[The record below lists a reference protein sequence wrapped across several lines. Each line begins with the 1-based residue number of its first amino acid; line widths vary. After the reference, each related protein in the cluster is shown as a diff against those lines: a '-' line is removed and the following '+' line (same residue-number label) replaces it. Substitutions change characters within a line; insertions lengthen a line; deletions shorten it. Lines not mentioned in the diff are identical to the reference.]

1 MRFAQLREMDIT
13 DGAGIRVSLYT
24 HRCELCGRQFNGVN
38 ALSHHIV
45 KDEHL
50 DLEEYYKLF
59 IDNSPHRCKNCG
71 KPNTFLSLGRG
82 YTNFCSSSCGSRF
95 YGFERIERDNSLIG
109 CISDDFLVESI
120 NNNRSTKRLTYFNCR
135 CCFCGRYKT
144 LFASQIRNH
153 SRTKC
158 ACRVYRDLLGTRI
171 KDVKIIDYD
180 EITKLFLV
188 RCLCGKEFNRRKS
201 ELYRVQCGS
210 DCTYKKLVYPNTR
223 NVIGNRYGKLVV
235 LSELDNGIFLCRC
248 DCGNMFKTSKRA
260 LLQNISTHCGC
271 SKPISKGEY
280 KISELL
286 TINNI
291 DFIEEHY
298 FQDFK
303 YVDSNRHPK
312 FDFYLPEFNCIIE
325 FDGRYHFETN
335 SFFGAKDEI
344 RNRDKIKTQYCLDN
358 NIKLIKIP
366 YTHLKKLRIDDLLPK
381 TSKFVIHTMEE
392 FYRYANYANTRV

>member
-1 MRFAQLREMDIT
+1 MEM
-13 DGAGIRVSLYT
+13 VLEY
-24 HRCELCGRQFNGVN
+24 HYMNRCEIYNRQFDGIN

-45 KDEHL
+45 KDEHIG
-50 DLEEYYKLF
+50 LEEYYRLF
-59 IDNSPHRCKNCG
+59 IDDGSHRCKNCG
-71 KPNTFLSLGRG
+71 KPTTFLSLGRG
-82 YTNFCSSSCGSRF
+82 YTEFCSSICGIRF
-95 YGFERIERDNSLIG
+95 NGFKRIARDNSLIG
-109 CISDDFLVESI
+109 GISDDFLVESI
-120 NNNRSTKRLTYFNCR
+120 NNNRSTEHLTYFNCR
-135 CCFCGRYKT
+135 CCLCGRYKT

-158 ACRVYRDLLGTRI
+158 TCRVYRDLLGTRI

-210 DCTYKKLVYPNTR
+210 DCTYKKLVYPNTKD
-223 NVIGNRYGKLVV
+223 VIGNRYGKLVV

-248 DCGNMFKTSKRA
+248 DCGNMFKASKRA

-271 SKPISKGEY
+271 SKLISKGEY

-335 SFFGAKDEI
+335 SFFWCK
-344 RNRDKIKTQYCLDN
+344 R
-358 NIKLIKIP
+358 
-366 YTHLKKLRIDDLLPK
+366 
-381 TSKFVIHTMEE
+381 
-392 FYRYANYANTRV
+392 

>member
-1 MRFAQLREMDIT
+1 MRYAQLREMDIT
-13 DGAGIRVSLYT
+13 DGAGIRVSLYMS
-24 HRCELCGRQFNGVN
+24 RCEICNRQFDGIN
-38 ALSHHIV
+38 ALSHHIL

-50 DLEEYYKLF
+50 ELEEYYRLF
-59 IDNSPHRCKNCG
+59 IDGSSHRCKNCG
-71 KPNTFLSLGRG
+71 KPTTFLSLGRG
-82 YTNFCSSSCGSRF
+82 YTEFCSSICGIRF
-95 YGFERIERDNSLIG
+95 NSFKRVARDNSLIG
-109 CISDDFLVESI
+109 QISDDFLVENI

-153 SRTKC
+153 NRTKC
-158 ACRVYRDLLGTRI
+158 TCRVYRDLLGTRI
-171 KDVKIIDYD
+171 NDVKIIDYD

-188 RCLCGKEFNRRKS
+188 RCLCGKEFKRRKT
-201 ELYRVQCGS
+201 ELYHVRCGS
-210 DCTYKKLVYPNTR
+210 DCAFKKLVYPNTKD
-223 NVIGNRYGKLVV
+223 VIGNRYGKLVV

-271 SKPISKGEY
+271 SKPISKGEI
-280 KISELL
+280 KIRELL
-286 TINNI
+286 TANNT
-291 DFIEEHY
+291 DFVSEYY
-298 FQDFK
+298 FSDLK
-303 YVDSNRHPK
+303 YVDSNIFPK

-325 FDGRYHFETN
+325 FDGKQHFEVN
-335 SFFGAKDEI
+335 SFFDAKDEI
-344 RNRDKIKTQYCLDN
+344 KDRDGVKTQYCLDN
-358 NIKLIKIP
+358 NIKLIRIP